1 MWAKL
6 LRYEVD
12 ISPVFAS
19 SFRSRLY
26 ILCGN
31 RTLFALTITAIN
43 LLEMLNWQNFTV
55 IDNTWPKV
63 KNSITINN
71 KVCR

>member
-1 MWAKL
+1 MKWTYHRCL
-6 LRYEVD
+6 H
-12 ISPVFAS
+12 PVLGQDS
-19 SFRSRLY
+19 I

-43 LLEMLNWQNFTV
+43 LIEMLNWQDSTV

>member
-1 MWAKL
+1 MKW
-6 LRYEVD
+6 RYHRCLH
-12 ISPVFAS
+12 PVLGQDS
-19 SFRSRLY
+19 I
-26 ILCGN
+26 ILSGN
-31 RTLFALTITAIN
+31 RTLFAMTIIAID
-43 LLEMLNWQNFTV
+43 LLEMLNWQNLTV